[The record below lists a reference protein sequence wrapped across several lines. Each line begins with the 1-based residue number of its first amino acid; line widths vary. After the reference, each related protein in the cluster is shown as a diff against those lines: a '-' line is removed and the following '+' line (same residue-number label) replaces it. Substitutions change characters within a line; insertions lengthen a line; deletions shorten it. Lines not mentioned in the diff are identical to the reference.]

1 MGRERPEQDWH
12 FESLNSQASYLDF
25 WAFELLV
32 PVNSPSASP
41 HAAAP
46 VYFSLNP
53 QKVAPQKSEATFLRI
68 EGFRPGRI
76 YKNKNQ

>member
-12 FESLNSQASYLDF
+12 FKSLNSQASGLNF

-46 VYFSLNP
+46 VCLSLNP
-53 QKVAPQKSEATFLRI
+53 QKVAHRKVRRRF
-68 EGFRPGRI
+68 
-76 YKNKNQ
+76 